1 VVVPSPV
8 ATGFGI
14 TAPSTPS
21 GATDGIVIVIDEDS
35 ARGPGVRA
43 RVEQM
48 TAIRGEAIAYRESV
62 S

>member
-8 ATGFGI
+8 AAGFGI

-21 GATDGIVIVIDEDS
+21 GATDGIVIDEDS

-43 RVEQM
+43 PVEQM
-48 TAIRGEAIAYRESV
+48 TAIGGEAIAYRESV